1 MPNEANTAF
10 NIGDIVFQVF
20 SLLFIA
26 LIVTI
31 VVIAIRMIRRKQVEL
46 KKVEARLNK
55 VIEKNHLKSKN
66 PGVNRIFLFSSR
78 FLVAAASKRKRHL
91 KGQVDHR
98 TFVAT

>member
-55 VIEKNHLKSKN
+55 VIEKNHLKE
-66 PGVNRIFLFSSR
+66 
-78 FLVAAASKRKRHL
+78 
-91 KGQVDHR
+91 
-98 TFVAT
+98 

>member
-55 VIEKNHLKSKN
+55 IIEKNHLKK
-66 PGVNRIFLFSSR
+66 
-78 FLVAAASKRKRHL
+78 
-91 KGQVDHR
+91 
-98 TFVAT
+98 